1 MMACNQC
8 EDLVKTC
15 SEWQVDDNSTTQ
27 ARPEA
32 LVFGSSPSEIFG
44 RREKSCARR
53 RAARRAR
60 RRLRSAHAQMPAA
73 TDDPSLSA
81 EERDIAKRLAAY
93 HRKIVSLR
101 QPVLPEAIT
110 EGLEQAD
117 ELSPL
122 RINLITGSDSWCL
135 DEQHDFLEQA
145 ICLSRQAS
153 CPVSFETH
161 RSRSLFNP
169 WLIPELLR
177 AHPQLRLTADLSHWC
192 VVSERLMTP
201 DLKPIQAMAPHVDHI
216 HARVGH
222 DQGAS
227 VSDPFAVIW
236 QEELRAHMSCWQ
248 LFASQVN
255 TRRGPLTLTPEFG
268 LDGYMPVDPENGQ
281 PLRPVLELNQRMA
294 SWLRNTSLP

>member
-1 MMACNQC
+1 M
-8 EDLVKTC
+8 K
-15 SEWQVDDNSTTQ
+15 
-27 ARPEA
+27 A
-32 LVFGSSPSEIFG
+32 LLF
-44 RREKSCARR
+44 
-53 RAARRAR
+53 
-60 RRLRSAHAQMPAA
+60 H
-73 TDDPSLSA
+73 SLWGWKES
-81 EERDIAKRLAAY
+81 LAAASAY
-93 HRKIVSLR
+93 ASDSGFDGLEMNLNHPAVKACSRNEIKQLLGSKKQQLIIEITTGGGYVPDLIE
-101 QPVLPEAIT
+101 PMGKHLEAIT